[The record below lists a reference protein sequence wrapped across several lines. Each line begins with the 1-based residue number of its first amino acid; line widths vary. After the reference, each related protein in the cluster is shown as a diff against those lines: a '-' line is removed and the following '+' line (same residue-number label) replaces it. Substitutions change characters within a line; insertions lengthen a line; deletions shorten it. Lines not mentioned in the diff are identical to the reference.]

1 MKIMDTKKV
10 NEILDVLCAIP
21 YKNWNGFE
29 TELNGIKIKLMNR
42 GKGANIYFLVRD
54 TVIRENS
61 DSLHSPR
68 AAAYYVLLTDYIN
81 KRKERLEKEE
91 NELAI
96 IHTILCGPKIIPI
109 HPSEYPQI
117 VINVPS
123 EVTEEKAEPLN
134 SGPKQTDSLLNFAD
148 FMGHSDTFIETG
160 TCYGRSVKTAL
171 DCGYASVL
179 SVEAKDD
186 YFSASQDKFKD
197 DPRVKLF
204 HGKSVDRLPEM
215 LEGITKPCVF
225 WLDAHV
231 SGENSAGYQ
240 DWVEKQNESD
250 YHQHKILKK
259 ELEII
264 LANNLN
270 HVIIM
275 DDQNGINPENQE
287 YMDTLLKA
295 NPKYK
300 FYLYD
305 EQMGDMFYKDKIL
318 VAIPE

>member
-1 MKIMDTKKV
+1 MDTKKV

-21 YKNWNGFE
+21 YEKWTNNE
-29 TELNGIKIKLMNR
+29 TELNGAKVKLVNR
-42 GKGANIYFLVRD
+42 GNGKNVYFLVND
-54 TVIRENS
+54 TIIRENS
-61 DSLHSPR
+61 DSLHSHR
-68 AAAYYVLLTDYIN
+68 AEAYFLQVNAYLDE
-81 KRKERLEKEE
+81 RKKTMAQQEEKID
-91 NELAI
+91 L

-109 HPSEYPQI
+109 HPSEYPEI
-117 VINVPS
+117 IINVPS
-123 EVTEEKAEPLN
+123 EVTKEKAEPLN

-148 FMGHSDTFIETG
+148 FLGHSDTFIETG
-160 TCYGRSVKTAL
+160 TCYGRSVKAAL

-186 YFSASQDKFKD
+186 YFASCQELFNG

-204 HGKSVDRLPEM
+204 HGKSADRLPEM
-215 LEGITKPCVF
+215 LDGITKPCVF

-240 DWVEKQNESD
+240 DWVEKQGASD
-250 YHQHKILKK
+250 YHQHNILKE

-275 DDQNGINPENQE
+275 DDQNGINPENEE